1 MSLMQ
6 RLEKQREGNFDDFA
20 DLKKKVHEEIIEKIN
35 EDAARHVD
43 ISTNQEE
50 YLLKNL
56 EEILDRKAVNSSR
69 SDKARLIR
77 EVYNNVVGLGPLEP
91 LLEDPE
97 ISEIMV
103 NGPYQVYV
111 ERRGKIEL
119 AATRFKDNL
128 HVMNVINRIVS
139 LVGRHIDEASPMVD
153 ARLKDGSRFNA
164 IIPPLA
170 LNGPTVTIRKFFKNP
185 LTSSNLIKFN
195 SVSPKMMS
203 FLEACVKGKMNI
215 IVSGGTGSG
224 KTTLLNVLS
233 GFIPDNER
241 IITIEDSAEL
251 QLRQDHVVTL
261 ESRPANLEG
270 KGQISIR
277 NLVVNALR
285 MRPDRIIVGEVRSAE
300 TLDMLQA
307 MNTGHDG
314 SMTTAH
320 ANSPRELTSRLETMI
335 LMTGVEIP
343 IKAIRQQIAGGL
355 NIIVHQSRLQDGS
368 RKVVNISEIVGMEGD
383 TILLQDIFIFK
394 QTGVDLTGKLKGN
407 FVATG
412 IRPNFLAKISA
423 RGILIKDDWF
433 TN

>member
-412 IRPNFLAKISA
+412 IRPNFLAKISG